1 MALLNKMFPMQVL
14 SDGDNSVRIWTLAGG
29 DSGEEKRNVSHA
41 ERITCFALTADSQHV
56 VTGSMD
62 MSLKVWKLD
71 GGKLSQVS
79 TIIDI
84 IPLNVLF

>member
-1 MALLNKMFPMQVL
+1 M
-14 SDGDNSVRIWTLAGG
+14 
-29 DSGEEKRNVSHA
+29 SHA

-71 GGKLSQVS
+71 GGKLSQVWFVKGQGTVNVTRYRAVFPSQSIPTSLDCVS
-79 TIIDI
+79 TEAKQSNIHQ
-84 IPLNVLF
+84 